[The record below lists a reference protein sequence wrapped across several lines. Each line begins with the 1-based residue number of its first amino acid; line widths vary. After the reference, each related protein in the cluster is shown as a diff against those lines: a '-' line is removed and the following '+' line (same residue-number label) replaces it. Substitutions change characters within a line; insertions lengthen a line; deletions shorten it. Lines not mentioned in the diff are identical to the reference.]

1 MVAMASS
8 KLKPKRSEMACTIRM
23 TDLAGRCQSTTT
35 CRTPWWPHSGL
46 ATYGKRNL
54 KSNMDELQQQ
64 LESLLSGSDAEQ
76 TPEEV
81 KNAIELMVQASIED
95 IKSSPGLEQY
105 QQERREFEVRLIDT
119 WRYPLNLLDT
129 FIFLAI
135 ESGSDFRQREGSSSP
150 EDPFLEALT
159 RLHTKACQTS
169 SEVLSLLRSGY
180 ADGAHARWRSL
191 HEIVVVCAFISL
203 SSAPSYRCRLR
214 LHIVVVCAFIMK
226 HGAETA
232 KRYLLHDIIDRY
244 KLARRLNEFAE
255 RLNEPPIPSAEFE
268 ALKTQRDELVDR
280 FGSSGNEDYGW
291 AAHALN
297 KDRPS
302 IADIEERVQPDH
314 WRPHYRIAS
323 DNVHPSAHGTYY
335 RLGLGQYPAGVLLA
349 GPSNM
354 GLADPGHATAVSLLQ
369 ATVMLLGSGTAT
381 ISSVVTSK
389 VLMRLADEI
398 GDAFLDV
405 HTRLAEGGDSFHA
418 NPI

>member
-1 MVAMASS
+1 M
-8 KLKPKRSEMACTIRM
+8 
-23 TDLAGRCQSTTT
+23 
-35 CRTPWWPHSGL
+35 
-46 ATYGKRNL
+46 
-54 KSNMDELQQQ
+54 
-64 LESLLSGSDAEQ
+64 
-76 TPEEV
+76 
-81 KNAIELMVQASIED
+81 
-95 IKSSPGLEQY
+95 
-105 QQERREFEVRLIDT
+105 
-119 WRYPLNLLDT
+119 NLLDT

-159 RLHTKACQTS
+159 RLHAKACQTS

-191 HEIVVVCAFISL
+191 HE
-203 SSAPSYRCRLR
+203 
-214 LHIVVVCAFIMK
+214 IVVVCAFIMK

-255 RLNEPPIPSAEFE
+255 LLNEPPIPSAEFE

-280 FGSSGNEDYGW
+280 FGSSFNEDYGW

-302 IADIEERVQPDH
+302 IADIEERVQLDH

-335 RLGLGQYPAGVLLA
+335 RLGLGQYPAGGLLA